1 MKQTVSIYSCVSNF
15 GTYNAKTLCIV
26 SIRASLS
33 PLAPNAPHKLHVL
46 REDGDAFAMNST
58 EVSIFEQTGET
69 SLGGSLAGHYSLRL
83 EAKVSFEVLCYFP
96 NQALEGHLA
105 YEQLGRLLV
114 LADLS
119 IYIQIHIMSR

>member
-1 MKQTVSIYSCVSNF
+1 VLQNSLLTHDTQTHKNETTQVSL
-15 GTYNAKTLCIV
+15 G
-26 SIRASLS
+26 
-33 PLAPNAPHKLHVL
+33 PLAADAAHELHVL
-46 REDGDAFAMNST
+46 REDGDPFAVDRT
-58 EVSIFEQTGET
+58 EVSIFEQTGEI
-69 SLGGSLAGHYSLRL
+69 SLGGSLACHYSLRL
-83 EAKVSFEVLCYFP
+83 EAKICFEILCDFP